1 MRVLQ
6 FALAETPFKVV
17 PEGLEVQLRVTPDA
31 SRDSIG
37 DVVADAQGNGA
48 LKLAVTA
55 VPEKGK
61 ANTAVIKLLA
71 KSWRL
76 RKTDCQVI
84 RGQTERYKTLFILG
98 DGKNLKAT
106 LQQIIDHST

>member
-1 MRVLQ
+1 
-6 FALAETPFKVV
+6 LAETPFKVV

-31 SRDSIG
+31 SRDAIG

-71 KSWRL
+71 K
-76 RKTDCQVI
+76 
-84 RGQTERYKTLFILG
+84 
-98 DGKNLKAT
+98 
-106 LQQIIDHST
+106 

>member
-1 MRVLQ
+1 LQ

-17 PEGLEVQLRVTPDA
+17 PEGLEVQICVIPNA

>member
-1 MRVLQ
+1 LQ
-6 FALAETPFKVV
+6 FALAKTPFKVV
-17 PEGLEVQLRVTPDA
+17 PEGLEVQIRVIPNA

>member
-1 MRVLQ
+1 LQ

-17 PEGLEVQLRVTPDA
+17 PEGLEVQICVIPNA
-31 SRDSIG
+31 SRVSIG

>member
-1 MRVLQ
+1 M
-6 FALAETPFKVV
+6 ADPATPFCIV
-17 PEGLEVQLRVTPDA
+17 PDGLEVQLRVTPNA

-37 DVVADAQGNGA
+37 EIVADAQGNGA

-61 ANTAVIKLLA
+61 ANAAVIKLLA

-84 RGQTERYKTLFILG
+84 RGQTERNKTLLIRG
-98 DGKNLKAT
+98 NGKNLKAT
-106 LQQIIDHST
+106 LQQIIDPTT

>member
-6 FALAETPFKVV
+6 FALAETPFEVV
-17 PEGLEVQLRVTPDA
+17 PEGLEVQICVIPNA
-31 SRDSIG
+31 SRVSIG

>member
-1 MRVLQ
+1 LQ

-17 PEGLEVQLRVTPDA
+17 PEGLEVQICVIPNA
-31 SRDSIG
+31 SRVSIG

-48 LKLAVTA
+48 LELAVTA

>member
-1 MRVLQ
+1 LRVLQ

-17 PEGLEVQLRVTPDA
+17 PEGLEVQICVIPNA
-31 SRDSIG
+31 SRVSIG

>member
-1 MRVLQ
+1 LRVLQ

-17 PEGLEVQLRVTPDA
+17 PEGLEVQICVIPNA